1 MSARPEKAC
10 DQSEATGHIWPIRG
24 HDVSDTGGGL
34 PNSKLGRWAS
44 IRRPVGGL
52 REPIRGRYPGHVITL
67 DQSEAMGPPREPA
80 AQGHAKPT
88 PSWQW
93 QPGGNA
99 FTVILHW
106 PRQLIYLKCQK
117 ARTQMLP
124 VQSWSVCSFPPP
136 PELCV
141 SCLIMFKSNCV
152 PFHNFQCLN

>member
-1 MSARPEKAC
+1 MSARPEEAC

-24 HDVSDTGGGL
+24 HDVSGTGGGL

-44 IRRPVGGL
+44 IRRPVRGL

-67 DQSEAMGPPREPA
+67 DQSEAMGSPREPA

-106 PRQLIYLKCQK
+106 PRQFLYL
-117 ARTQMLP
+117 
-124 VQSWSVCSFPPP
+124 
-136 PELCV
+136 
-141 SCLIMFKSNCV
+141 MFKMSKYTHTNASCSIMIGMFLSSPTWTMCV
-152 PFHNFQCLN
+152 MSYNV